1 MACRRSG
8 HGDGYGRGKQTGG
21 PCSVVAVTGHGAHRN
36 SSVIPRWLGG
46 RGVCQAVCL
55 APTSYSA
62 VVTVPCAWGRQKR
75 WQQKSCAR
83 QLSASLLGGRRRATH
98 GGRGRFR
105 SLTLL
110 GATVDSDYFWVGP
123 VMREGE
129 RRRLPSR
136 AKPSGQTGK
145 RGTPFAVAVVAR
157 SVRPICSMLTES
169 TGGMPCPWLGQ
180 LPQNGRRKRSIGGPS
195 GAGMTATVWPIHQTV
210 PYRTVRQG
218 A

>member
-62 VVTVPCAWGRQKR
+62 VVTVRCVWGRQKR
-75 WQQKSCAR
+75 WQQKGCAR

-136 AKPSGQTGK
+136 AKPSDQTGK
-145 RGTPFAVAVVAR
+145 RGPP
-157 SVRPICSMLTES
+157 SPSPS
-169 TGGMPCPWLGQ
+169 WLGAYAPSAQ
-180 LPQNGRRKRSIGGPS
+180 CSLSRRAACHAPGLASCRKTADENAALEARRGR
-195 GAGMTATVWPIHQTV
+195 A
-210 PYRTVRQG
+210 
-218 A
+218 